1 MIAGGIPVSVPI
13 RESNGFKLDVDAVM
27 SRVTDK
33 SRVIIINSPNNRADA
48 VFSYDHLLK
57 LSKLVIGR
65 DLVVISD
72 GVYEE

>member
-1 MIAGGIPVSVPI
+1 LIAGGVPVSVPT

-48 VFSYDHLLK
+48 VFSYDDLLK

-65 DLVVISD
+65 DLIVISD
-72 GVYEE
+72 GVYEK